1 MTESEPDIARPS
13 RAGRIR
19 FRLGIALAVLLVVLA
34 GLWLA
39 RKPVAEH
46 FIDDALSRAK
56 VPARYTI
63 QDLALGHQ
71 RLTNIVIGDPAHPDL
86 VADWVEVQTSV
97 DFGGAHMTGVRAGH
111 VRMRAR
117 IVDGALSLGSL
128 DRLIPKGAGG
138 AFRLPA
144 IGLDLQDGRMRL
156 EAPQGVVGIKAS
168 GSGRLDGGFRGQ
180 VAAISERIAS

>member
-19 FRLGIALAVLLVVLA
+19 FRLGVALAVMLVVLA
-34 GLWLA
+34 GLWLV

-63 QDLALGHQ
+63 EDLALGHQ
-71 RLTNIVIGDPAHPDL
+71 RLSDIVIGDPAHPDL

-97 DFGGAHMTGVRAGH
+97 DFGGAHVTGVRAGH
-111 VRMRAR
+111 VRARGR
-117 IVDGALSLGSL
+117 IVDGALSLGTL
-128 DRLIPKGAGG
+128 DRLIPKGTGG

-144 IGLDLQDGRMRL
+144 LQLDLQDGRMRL
-156 EAPQGVVGIKAS
+156 EAPQGVVGLKAS
-168 GSGRLDGGFRGQ
+168 GSGRWRRSARGSR
-180 VAAISERIAS
+180 VAPALPTKR